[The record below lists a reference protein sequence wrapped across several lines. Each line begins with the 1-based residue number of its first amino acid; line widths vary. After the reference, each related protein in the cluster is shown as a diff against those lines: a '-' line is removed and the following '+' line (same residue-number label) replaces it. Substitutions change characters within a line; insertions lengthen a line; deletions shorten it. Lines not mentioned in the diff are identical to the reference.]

1 MANAS
6 EKQLK
11 CFLKAN
17 KEVAIYFKLRPQG
30 DNTIIDSKGATN
42 MAEVEIP
49 SWLDNQIFIQNPKVF
64 MFGGIRE
71 KYYDKLY
78 TKYCQSIEGVKFS
91 SGGVQIL

>member
-30 DNTIIDSKGATN
+30 DNTIIDSKGARN

-49 SWLDNQIFIQNPKVF
+49 SINQIFIQKPKVF

-91 SGGVQIL
+91 SGAVQII